1 MAWFDVRLCGL
12 TCVGTMHCD
21 MDLRCGGEWSFNP
34 SLSAQSIP
42 NFNVPIFRAMEAA
55 RDRSRSRS
63 HSPTEEYDTPGLAAL
78 YAKLQRDFNT
88 LQGDFNQLQD
98 ILRAQRRVV
107 LLHEQDIATLRL
119 QVATRMSSR

>member
-1 MAWFDVRLCGL
+1 
-12 TCVGTMHCD
+12 
-21 MDLRCGGEWSFNP
+21 
-34 SLSAQSIP
+34 
-42 NFNVPIFRAMEAA
+42 MEAA

-119 QVATRMSSR
+119 QVATLMSSR